1 MHTCLWGEAFRD
13 SKAQRTVAKKTKL
26 ISGKNLDRLNKQEIQ
41 KNKAVI
47 GKETIE
53 YSRNTTAKIIIP
65 PLTCNLLTVTNVKFL
80 FILLTLFW
88 IKHEGW
94 EKKKGSSREKKAD
107 REDDGIKQNS
117 FLIKQSNKITVE
129 KKAERNENLKAAE
142 K

>member
-13 SKAQRTVAKKTKL
+13 SKARRTVAKKTKL
-26 ISGKNLDRLNKQEIQ
+26 ISRKKLDRLNKQEIQ
-41 KNKAVI
+41 KSKAVI

-94 EKKKGSSREKKAD
+94 EKKKAD

>member
-13 SKAQRTVAKKTKL
+13 SKARRTVAKKTKL

-53 YSRNTTAKIIIP
+53 YSRNTTAKIIVL

-94 EKKKGSSREKKAD
+94 EKKKGSSSEKKG
-107 REDDGIKQNS
+107 R
-117 FLIKQSNKITVE
+117 
-129 KKAERNENLKAAE
+129 
-142 K
+142 